1 MYKKEQVKQSGIEER
16 SLQKKKWKIQKI
28 PNEDKKSRI

>member
-16 SLQKKKWKIQKI
+16 SLTKKEMENLKNSK
-28 PNEDKKSRI
+28 